1 MLFKN
6 QYTMLKKANDMSADT
21 LNTENRTALKE
32 ITCCLLYMTWNCYEI
47 ERIRKDLIDMAARCE
62 LDGRTLREEIGGDTA
77 RYLLELAPDLPRGTP
92 LDYVCIW
99 YPRWYGIFIPL
110 YLLMALLPGSRPLNL
125 MQILV
130 GPFRFMIFLA
140 IWGWFRRKE
149 LKIKI
154 RYGCIAQVLWFLLM
168 LAVFWATSVP
178 LSSHIIQHF
187 PGTISGLGATLY
199 ELLWVIVCQLW
210 QNFYYNRCAARHP
223 WQASPPILSHSLY
236 KHTPKQNAR
245 CVLAQRA
252 FCLEYVL

>member
-1 MLFKN
+1 MNL
-6 QYTMLKKANDMSADT
+6 TGREADT
-21 LNTENRTALKE
+21 R
-32 ITCCLLYMTWNCYEI
+32 
-47 ERIRKDLIDMAARCE
+47 
-62 LDGRTLREEIGGDTA
+62 
-77 RYLLELAPDLPRGTP
+77 
-92 LDYVCIW
+92 
-99 YPRWYGIFIPL
+99 IFIPL

-168 LAVFWATSVP
+168 LAVFWAPSGP
-178 LSSHIIQHF
+178 LSSHRMRLC
-187 PGTISGLGATLY
+187 PGSFRGLGATLY

-223 WQASPPILSHSLY
+223 WQASPP
-236 KHTPKQNAR
+236 
-245 CVLAQRA
+245 
-252 FCLEYVL
+252 F